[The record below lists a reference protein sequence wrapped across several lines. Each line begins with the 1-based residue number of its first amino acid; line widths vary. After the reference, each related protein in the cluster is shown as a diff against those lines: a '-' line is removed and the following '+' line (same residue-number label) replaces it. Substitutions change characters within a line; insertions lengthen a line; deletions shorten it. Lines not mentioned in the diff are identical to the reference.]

1 MNGNIYLDK
10 RKIERMDAL
19 YITTRKILPLNTGAA
34 LYSYG
39 ILQYLKELDIN
50 VTYASFHEGEPYTA
64 EEVEFLKKTC
74 VEVETVELKFANTAL
89 NFSREYPNNVRKYI
103 RKDMMDLMDKLSRRC
118 DYKLLVV
125 DHVHMFEYAKCFPN
139 AKVVLIE
146 HNIEANLWKE
156 YAERSKGL
164 VKSLVARSAEMLD
177 DYERMAIRRADG
189 VISIADTDA
198 KVFERYT
205 ENPEKICI
213 MHPYNLYDRVKSEE
227 DVSNTSNSIC
237 FIGGYNWYP
246 NQAAA
251 DYLVNEL
258 MPILRQKRPGIKL
271 YLVGKEP
278 TETMRGYAA
287 EYSDVVVTG
296 IVDSVDPYIEH
307 CDIFVNAMFDGSGMN
322 IKMMEAMG
330 KGIPVVTSEYG
341 CRGIPV
347 TDGKEVLVFQS
358 PEQCAEQICSLL
370 EDKAA
375 ALQMTQTARE
385 FYRKFIEPD
394 EKVRDT
400 FLKPKNSY

>member
-39 ILQYLKELDIN
+39 ILQYLKELGIS
-50 VTYASFHEGEPYTA
+50 VTYASFHEGAPYTE
-64 EEVEFLKKTC
+64 EEVAFLKKTC

-125 DHVHMFEYAKCFPN
+125 DHVHMFEYAQCFPN

-164 VKSLVARSAEMLD
+164 VKSLVARSAWMLD
-177 DYERMAIRRADG
+177 DYEKMAIRRADG

-205 ENPEKICI
+205 ENPEKICV
-213 MHPYNLYDRVKSEE
+213 MHPYNLYDCVKTEE
-227 DVSNTSNSIC
+227 DIHSTSNSIC

-251 DYLVNEL
+251 DYLVKEL
-258 MPILRQKRPGIKL
+258 MPVLREKRPGIKL

-278 TETMRGYAA
+278 TDTMQGYAA
-287 EYSDVVVTG
+287 ENPDVVVTG
-296 IVDSVDPYIEH
+296 LVDSVDPYVKN
-307 CDIFVNAMFDGSGMN
+307 CDVFVNAMFDGSGMN

-358 PEQCAEQICSLL
+358 PEQCAEQICKMI
-370 EDKAA
+370 EDKEATV
-375 ALQMTQTARE
+375 QMTKAARE
-385 FYRKFIEPD
+385 FYRGFIEPD
-394 EKVRDT
+394 EKVKET
-400 FLKPKNSY
+400 FLKPKSPY